1 MTSGAAA
8 PASGRRHPRGLLGA
22 LVVFLLL
29 PFPALFLLGPL
40 GGLLALARPRTL
52 RQWISLA
59 LVVLL
64 AAMAATASIGL
75 GQQVMLAGGA
85 VFTGAF
91 LGLLVWRPGA
101 PFRLA
106 VLAAIVAM
114 GLVAAGCAW
123 AGLGWADVRSAVDQQ
138 WQEGLTLLLSGAPV
152 ASQQETAMRE
162 AIRLM
167 AGVYPGLAFLGAVAG
182 GTLATALATLPDRG
196 PVTIAPGP
204 FTGFRFNDHLIWG
217 ALGSL
222 ALVLLPL
229 AAPWTDLANSL
240 LVVWVGLYSA
250 RGAAIWLGR
259 AMSWPVPLRVA
270 LFLSAVLLL
279 PYALGGLLILGL
291 ADTWI
296 AFRRELPPPGGIPT

>member
-1 MTSGAAA
+1 
-8 PASGRRHPRGLLGA
+8 
-22 LVVFLLL
+22 
-29 PFPALFLLGPL
+29 
-40 GGLLALARPRTL
+40 
-52 RQWISLA
+52 
-59 LVVLL
+59 
-64 AAMAATASIGL
+64 
-75 GQQVMLAGGA
+75 

-91 LGLLVWRPGA
+91 LGLLVWRPGP

-106 VLAAIVAM
+106 VVAAAVAT

-123 AGLGWADVRSAVDQQ
+123 AGLGWGDVRAAVDQQ
-138 WQEGLTLLLSGAPV
+138 WQEGLTLLLSGAQV
-152 ASQQETAMRE
+152 VGQQEAAMRE
-162 AIRLM
+162 VIHLM
-167 AGVYPGLAFLGAVAG
+167 AGVYPGLAFLGAVSG
-182 GTLATALATLPDRG
+182 GTLAAALAAPLSRDPAAT
-196 PVTIAPGP
+196 APGP
-204 FTGFRFNDHLIWG
+204 FTEFRFNDHLIWG

-229 AAPWTDLANSL
+229 PAPWSNLATSL
-240 LVVWVGLYSA
+240 LVVWIGLYAA

-259 AMSWPVPLRVA
+259 AMGWPAPLRVA